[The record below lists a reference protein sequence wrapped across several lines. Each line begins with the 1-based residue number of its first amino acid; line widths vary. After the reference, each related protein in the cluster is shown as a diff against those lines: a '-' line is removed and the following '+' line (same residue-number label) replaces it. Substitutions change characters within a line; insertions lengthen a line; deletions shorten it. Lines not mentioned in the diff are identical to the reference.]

1 MQDTLSIILFG
12 WPAILGSL
20 LVTVIGLLARKP
32 LWIAIGGALLLPF
45 SIHLTLN
52 RLPAIILP
60 LFQFGAAWAVSRQRM
75 RLAWLLM
82 LPLVIVVILLVVGA
96 SR

>member
-1 MQDTLSIILFG
+1 VQDTLTIIFFG

-20 LVTVIGLLARKP
+20 LVTVVGLLAKKP

-45 SIHLTLN
+45 SIYLTIHGV
-52 RLPAIILP
+52 PGIILP
-60 LFQFGAAWAVSRQRM
+60 LFPFGAAWAVARQKIS
-75 RLAWLLM
+75 LAWLLM
-82 LPLVIVVILLVVGA
+82 LPLVIAIILLVFGA

>member
-1 MQDTLSIILFG
+1 MQDSLRIIFFG

-20 LVTVIGLLARKP
+20 LVTVIGLLAKKP

-45 SIHLTLN
+45 SIFLTIHGV
-52 RLPAIILP
+52 PAIILP
-60 LFQFGAAWAVSRQRM
+60 LFQFGAAWAVSRQKI

-82 LPLVIVVILLVVGA
+82 LPLVIVIILLVFGA
-96 SR
+96 NR

>member
-1 MQDTLSIILFG
+1 VQDTLTIIFFG

-20 LVTVIGLLARKP
+20 LVTIIGLFAKRP

-45 SIHLTLN
+45 SIYLTIHGV
-52 RLPAIILP
+52 PGIILP
-60 LFQFGAAWAVSRQRM
+60 LFPFGAAWAVSRQKV

-82 LPLVIVVILLVVGA
+82 LPLVIVIILLVYGA